1 MYRILVKT
9 EVHMNYIKRDMEN
22 LIAELAKEYSCI
34 LITGPRQVG
43 KSTMLEHIDEK
54 RNRVTLDDLQERNL
68 ARTDPEMFLK
78 LHKAPVLIDEVQYAP
93 ELFSYIKIAIDNG
106 AAPGSYW
113 LTGSQSYRL
122 MSLAKESLAGRIAI
136 LNLTSLSQHELY
148 GDGSLVP
155 FDIQLDNIQARAE
168 QYKSADL
175 ESIFQRIWDGGLP
188 GLASGKFTNRDI
200 YYSSYLQ
207 TYISRDVKE
216 ETVVK
221 DDVKFVD
228 FIRAVACR
236 IGQEL
241 NIHSVALDVDIS
253 DDTAKRWLGLLEK
266 SEVVYFLH
274 PYSNNLLKRVV
285 KTPKVYFF
293 DTGLVC
299 YLTRYSNAEIL
310 QNSAI
315 NGAILE
321 NYIVNEIRKSYLNV
335 GKEPFMYYYR
345 DKEQR
350 EIDLILESNGELHLI
365 EIKKSSNPTPSMIKN
380 FDILKKSN
388 VKVRQGA
395 IICMKENISALDK
408 NTLVIPVWCI

>member
-1 MYRILVKT
+1 
-9 EVHMNYIKRDMEN
+9 MNYIKRDMEN
-22 LIAELAKEYSCI
+22 LIVELTKEYSCI

-68 ARTDPEMFLK
+68 AKTDPEMFLK
-78 LHKAPVLIDEVQYAP
+78 LHKPPVLIDEVQYAP

-106 AAPGSYW
+106 VAPGSYW
-113 LTGSQSYRL
+113 LTGSQSYKL
-122 MSLAKESLAGRIAI
+122 MTLAQESLAGRIAI
-136 LNLTSLSQHELY
+136 LSLTSLSQHELY
-148 GDGSLVP
+148 AGGSLIP
-155 FDIQLDNIQARAE
+155 FEIKIDNIQMREE

-175 ESIFQRIWDGGLP
+175 ESIFQRIWNGGLP

-207 TYISRDVKE
+207 TYISRDVKD
-216 ETVVK
+216 ETFVK
-221 DDVKFVD
+221 DDMKFAD

-236 IGQEL
+236 VGQEL
-241 NIHSVALDVDIS
+241 NIHSIALDVDIT

-266 SEVVYFLH
+266 SEIVFFLH

-299 YLTRYSNAEIL
+299 YLTRHSNAEIL
-310 QNSAI
+310 QNSSI

-321 NYIVNEIRKSYLNV
+321 NYIVSEIKKSYLNV

-345 DKEQR
+345 DKDQK
-350 EIDLILESNGELHLI
+350 EIDLILEYGGELHPI
-365 EIKKSSNPTPSMIKN
+365 EIKKSSNPSISMTKN
-380 FDILKKSN
+380 FDILKKSRVN
-388 VKVRQGA
+388 VGQGA
-395 IICMKENISALDK
+395 IICMKDNLSALDK